1 MVRSVK
7 ALDEA
12 EPWTFS
18 DALAALLGVIARN
31 PVLVGGTTAFVVAL
45 SFVSAN
51 ALWYQPHA
59 HTGAFFA
66 TRALQHADT
75 SAPVEETTILIE
87 RPEREASVQPE
98 GRPAD
103 PTVKEVQQTL
113 SRLNFYDGEVD
124 GLFGPNTRSA
134 IEAYQSKMGL
144 AVTGAVDNSL
154 LDHLG
159 TGSVAPPTV
168 PLPAP
173 RETAEVPIQVS
184 SPPPTRDE
192 RVAAIQTGLRE
203 FGNDMIEVDGLMGS
217 KTRAAI
223 LEFQSLFGL
232 PETGLADEAVQ
243 AKMKE
248 IGLIR

>member
-1 MVRSVK
+1 MVRSAK

-12 EPWTFS
+12 EPWTFG

-66 TRALQHADT
+66 TRALQQSDGP
-75 SAPVEETTILIE
+75 APIEETTILIE
-87 RPEREASVQPE
+87 RPQPETTAEPQVQP
-98 GRPAD
+98 GD
-103 PTVKEVQQTL
+103 PTVKEVQRTL

-144 AVTGAVDNSL
+144 AVTGAVDGSL

-159 TGSVAPPTV
+159 TGSVAPAAV
-168 PLPAP
+168 PLPSS
-173 RETAEVPIQVS
+173 RETAAPIEVS
-184 SPPPTRDE
+184 SRLPARDE
-192 RVAAIQTGLRE
+192 RVAAVQTGLRE
-203 FGNDMIEVDGLMGS
+203 FGNEMIEVDGLMGS